1 MHVCISQ
8 EMIFC
13 SSLIYCLHMYTF
25 ILISIYYPVI
35 SFIYKFA
42 KLCFF
47 STVLNILK
55 MCSYQKIVI
64 LGFVGNEQSP
74 RKMCNKID
82 QSVKQLL
89 GAKCT
94 FVMKITF
101 KTNFRLQQCTIYLFF
116 FLTVYGLTFSD
127 LPVTAQPFHIVCTLS
142 ENQINTFMA

>member
-1 MHVCISQ
+1 MYQLGNDFCI
-8 EMIFC
+8 
-13 SSLIYCLHMYTF
+13 SLIYCLHMYTF

-55 MCSYQKIVI
+55 MCSYQQIVI

-116 FLTVYGLTFSD
+116 FLTVYGLTIFIFFRLTSYGLAISYSLHTFGESD
-127 LPVTAQPFHIVCTLS
+127 
-142 ENQINTFMA
+142 